1 MEDDRTQIIT
11 KAHQLD
17 PGLDDRLHCLEQI
30 GGSEVGRRYLI
41 GGAGVSLGRA
51 PPADIV
57 LGDSEVSR
65 LHCRLAM
72 SGEALVVTDLNSTNG
87 TFVDGQRVTEP
98 APLAVGAILRVGR
111 QSFKH
116 EWLTGEQVR
125 KSDELDRDLATAFS
139 YVQAL
144 LPAPLREGP
153 VRTDWLFQPCAT
165 LGGDAFGYGAL
176 SETKFYG
183 YLFDVSGHG
192 AGAAMHSVA
201 VMNLLRQRALPNTDM
216 SKPGEVLT
224 TLNDM
229 FGMERHADMYF
240 TMWYGVYD
248 LVSRRLDFASA
259 GHHPSYLLPADRTE
273 ALALR
278 TANPMI
284 GAIPGKTF
292 KSDSTIVPPGAVLYV
307 FSDGVFEIVTK
318 QGQQWSLSDF
328 VPLMLQPSVEGLTES
343 ERLFQAV
350 RSMARSTELDDDF
363 SLVVMA
369 FDQGA

>member
-11 KAHQLD
+11 KAHHLD

-30 GGSEVGRRYLI
+30 SGAEVGRRYLI
-41 GGAGVSLGRA
+41 GAASVSIGRA

-65 LHCRLAM
+65 MHCRLAM
-72 SGEALVVTDLNSTNG
+72 VGETLVVTDLNSTNG
-87 TFVDGQRVTEP
+87 AYVDGERIAGPTV
-98 APLAVGAILRVGR
+98 LGIGAILRVGR

-144 LPAPLREGP
+144 LPPPLREGP
-153 VRTDWLFQPCAT
+153 VRADWLFQPCAT
-165 LGGDAFGYGAL
+165 LGGDAFGYGTL

-216 SKPGEVLT
+216 ARPDQVLA

-248 LVSRRLDFASA
+248 LATRRLDYASA
-259 GHHPSYLLPADRTE
+259 GHHPSYLLPADRSE
-273 ALALR
+273 AVVLR

-284 GAIPGKTF
+284 GAMPGRAYKA
-292 KSDSTIVPPGAVLYV
+292 DSTIVPPGASLYV

-318 QGQQWSLSDF
+318 EGQQWSLSDF
-328 VPLMLQPSVEGLTES
+328 VPLILQPSVEGLTES

-350 RSMARSTELDDDF
+350 RSTARSRELDDDF
-363 SLVVMA
+363 TLVVMA
-369 FDQGA
+369 FD